1 MNYYTLA
8 AGYIPDYIDPETGVR
23 DDPEDFMPEVDDD
36 EEEDEDDEP
45 GY

>member
-1 MNYYTLA
+1 MSRP
-8 AGYIPDYIDPETGVR
+8 YIPDYIDPETGVR

-45 GY
+45 EY